1 MSEIT
6 KKLSAVVLTLALA
19 LSFSIGVAAEPT
31 VDDLQD
37 QIAELQELIATL
49 QAQLKGGSQV
59 TTPGTVPAVCAG
71 VSFNRN
77 LSLGASGSDVKCLQ
91 ALLNTDATTQVA
103 ASGAGSKGAE
113 TEYFGTLTRT
123 AVIAFQNKYASEVL
137 TPLGLTA
144 GTGIVGVQTRVKLNA
159 MLTAGVPGE
168 TTPGETPGTSTPSET
183 GVEGDLRIKVLPTPN
198 NVDVYGGESNV
209 AVMAFEVE
217 AKDSDLTIQRVD
229 IELNQPR
236 AWKFIN
242 NIALYDGSNAVK
254 GVDVDRDTVTESA
267 GVSRVRLSG
276 LNIKVTK
283 DSKKTLTVKVGTDA
297 RPAANGAVVMTVPE
311 GGVRAVDSAGI
322 NQTDGNISRTFNV
335 KSDAEAAKV
344 EFKLNTNSPKEGIAL
359 IDEDSS
365 TEIELL
371 KADLVVTKGDV
382 DVEELV
388 FDLTASTDLTDVQA
402 VKLYDG
408 TTVIGNVEATEA
420 AVVFSDLDL
429 NIKSGTTK
437 TLTLK
442 AEIAA
447 DATTTVS
454 LSAKIEGNTDKTYII
469 GVNDKDA
476 SVGGVAS
483 GDTIYFYLVAPEI
496 SDIKASITEGKRDD
510 GTTAF
515 ADARIEFVLTA
526 KGGNVVLKKADSI
539 GTDGGIVIGS
549 DATIS
554 AINITVGGE
563 SIADAARTIT
573 NGQSKTVVVEGR
585 LAAVDPGS
593 DPGDITD
600 VRADLKVTK
609 IDWDNDVYSS
619 SRAKEI
625 LKNLKTNSVVLTA
638 ITPPTP

>member
-229 IELNQPR
+229 IELNQVR
-236 AWKFIN
+236 AWRFIN

-297 RPAANGAVVMTVPE
+297 RPAADGAVVMTVPE

-359 IDEDSS
+359 IDENSS

-382 DVEELV
+382 DVEKLV
-388 FDLTASTDLTDVQA
+388 FDLTGDRTDVQA

-447 DATTTVS
+447 NTATSVTTVS
-454 LSAKIEGNTDKTYII
+454 LSAKIEGNKDKTYII

-526 KGGNVVLKKADSI
+526 KGGNVVLKKATDSI
-539 GTDGGIVIGS
+539 TSGDGIVIDS

-554 AINITVGGE
+554 AISVTVGGDDL
-563 SIADAARTIT
+563 SAAARTIT

-585 LAAVDPGS
+585 LAAVDSGS
-593 DPGDITD
+593 DPGDLTN
-600 VRADLKVTK
+600 VRANLKVTE
-609 IDWDNDVYSS
+609 INWTGGYTG
-619 SRAKEI
+619 AI
-625 LKNLKTNSVVLTA
+625 LKDLKTNSVVLTA
-638 ITPPTP
+638 ITPTP

>member
-19 LSFSIGVAAEPT
+19 LSVNVGLAAEPT
-31 VDDLQD
+31 VDDLQA

-229 IELNQPR
+229 IELDKVR
-236 AWKFIN
+236 AWRFIN

-297 RPAANGAVVMTVPE
+297 RPAAAATIVMTIPE

-322 NQTDGNISRTFNV
+322 NQTDGNISRTFKV
-335 KSDAEAAKV
+335 ASDAEAAKV

-382 DVEELV
+382 DVEKLV
-388 FDLTASTDLTDVQA
+388 FDLTADTNLTDVQA

-408 TTVIGNVEATEA
+408 TTVIGNVEATAA

-447 DATTTVS
+447 NASTTVS
-454 LSAKIEGNTDKTYII
+454 LSATIDGGNSEKTSII

-476 SVGGVAS
+476 TVIGVAS

-526 KGGNVVLKKADSI
+526 KGGNVVLKKATTL
-539 GTDGGIVIGS
+539 GTNGGIVIGS
-549 DATIS
+549 DAAIS

-563 SIADAARTIT
+563 SIEDAARTIT

-585 LAAVDPGS
+585 LFKLDATG
-593 DPGDITD
+593 GND
-600 VRADLKVTK
+600 VRADLKVVT
-609 IDWDNDVYSS
+609 IDWDDDLYSS
-619 SRAKEI
+619 ARAKEI
-625 LKNLKTNSVVLTA
+625 LKNLKTNSVVLTYVA
-638 ITPPTP
+638 AP

>member
-31 VDDLQD
+31 VDDLQA

-168 TTPGETPGTSTPSET
+168 TTPDGTPGTSTPSET

-229 IELNQPR
+229 IELDQVR

-297 RPAANGAVVMTVPE
+297 RPAADDAVVMTIPE

-382 DVEELV
+382 DVEKLV
-388 FDLTASTDLTDVQA
+388 FDLTGDLTDVQA

-454 LSAKIEGNTDKTYII
+454 LSATIDKANNDENNII

-476 SVGGVAS
+476 NVTGVAS
-483 GDTIYFYLVAPEI
+483 GDTIFFYLVAPEI

-539 GTDGGIVIGS
+539 GTDGGIVINS
-549 DATIS
+549 DASIS

-585 LAAVDPGS
+585 LFKNDATG
-593 DPGDITD
+593 GND
-600 VRADLKVTK
+600 VRADLKVVT
-609 IDWDNDVYSS
+609 IDWDDDLYSS
-619 SRAKEI
+619 ARAKEI
-625 LKNLKTNSVVLTA
+625 LKNLKTNSVVLTYVA
-638 ITPPTP
+638 AP

>member
-19 LSFSIGVAAEPT
+19 LSVNVGLAAEPT

-168 TTPGETPGTSTPSET
+168 TTPDGTPGTSTPSET

-229 IELNQPR
+229 IELNKPR
-236 AWKFIN
+236 AWRFIN

-297 RPAANGAVVMTVPE
+297 RPAAAATIVMTIPE

-322 NQTDGNISRTFNV
+322 NQTDGNISRTFKV
-335 KSDAEAAKV
+335 ASDAEAAKV

-382 DVEELV
+382 DVEKLV
-388 FDLTASTDLTDVQA
+388 FDLTADTNLTDVQA

-408 TTVIGNVEATEA
+408 TTVIGNVEATAA

-447 DATTTVS
+447 NASTTVS
-454 LSAKIEGNTDKTYII
+454 LSATIDGGNSEKTSII

-476 SVGGVAS
+476 TVIGVAS

-515 ADARIEFVLTA
+515 ANARIEFVLTA
-526 KGGNVVLKKADSI
+526 KGGD
-539 GTDGGIVIGS
+539 
-549 DATIS
+549 
-554 AINITVGGE
+554 
-563 SIADAARTIT
+563 
-573 NGQSKTVVVEGR
+573 VE
-585 LAAVDPGS
+585 
-593 DPGDITD
+593 
-600 VRADLKVTK
+600 K
-609 IDWDNDVYSS
+609 
-619 SRAKEI
+619 
-625 LKNLKTNSVVLTA
+625 
-638 ITPPTP
+638 PT

>member
-19 LSFSIGVAAEPT
+19 LSVNVGLAAEPT
-31 VDDLQD
+31 VDDLQA

-236 AWKFIN
+236 AWRFIN

-297 RPAANGAVVMTVPE
+297 RPAAAATIVMTIPE

-335 KSDAEAAKV
+335 QSDAEAAKV

-359 IDEDSS
+359 IDENSS

-382 DVEELV
+382 DVEKLV
-388 FDLTASTDLTDVQA
+388 FDLTADTNLTDVQA

-408 TTVIGNVEATEA
+408 TTVIGNVEATE

-447 DATTTVS
+447 NASTTVS
-454 LSAKIEGNTDKTYII
+454 LSATIDKTNNDENNII
-469 GVNDKDA
+469 GVNDKNA
-476 SVGGVAS
+476 NVTGVAS

-526 KGGNVVLKKADSI
+526 KGGNVVFNKTDDL
-539 GTDGGIVIGS
+539 GTGTIAIGS

-554 AINITVGGE
+554 AISITVGGE
-563 SIADAARTIT
+563 SIEDAARTIT

-585 LAAVDPGS
+585 LSSTSGN
-593 DPGDITD
+593 

-609 IDWDNDVYSS
+609 IDWDSS
-619 SRAKEI
+619 SLAKEI

-638 ITPPTP
+638 P

>member
-1 MSEIT
+1 
-6 KKLSAVVLTLALA
+6 
-19 LSFSIGVAAEPT
+19 
-31 VDDLQD
+31 
-37 QIAELQELIATL
+37 
-49 QAQLKGGSQV
+49 
-59 TTPGTVPAVCAG
+59 
-71 VSFNRN
+71 
-77 LSLGASGSDVKCLQ
+77 
-91 ALLNTDATTQVA
+91 
-103 ASGAGSKGAE
+103 
-113 TEYFGTLTRT
+113 
-123 AVIAFQNKYASEVL
+123 
-137 TPLGLTA
+137 
-144 GTGIVGVQTRVKLNA
+144 VGVQTRVKLNA

-168 TTPGETPGTSTPSET
+168 TTPDGTPGTSTPSET

-229 IELNQPR
+229 IELNKPR
-236 AWKFIN
+236 AWRFIN

-276 LNIKVTK
+276 LNIKVAK

-297 RPAANGAVVMTVPE
+297 RPADNGAVVMTIPE
-311 GGVRAVDSAGI
+311 GGIRAVDSAGI

-335 KSDAEAAKV
+335 QSDAEAAKV

-382 DVEELV
+382 DVDKLV
-388 FDLTASTDLTDVQA
+388 FDLTADTNLTDVQA

-420 AVVFSDLDL
+420 AVFSDLDL

-454 LSAKIEGNTDKTYII
+454 LSATIDGTDPDKTYII
-469 GVNDKDA
+469 GVNDKKA
-476 SVGGVAS
+476 SVTGVAS

-496 SDIKASITEGKRDD
+496 SDIKASIPEGKRDD

-526 KGGNVVLKKADSI
+526 KGGNVVFDKTNDL
-539 GTDGGIVIGS
+539 GTGTIAIDS

-554 AINITVGGE
+554 AISITVGGE
-563 SIADAARTIT
+563 SIYDAVPTGTITIT

-585 LAAVDPGS
+585 LSNVS
-593 DPGDITD
+593 NI
-600 VRADLKVTK
+600 RADLKVSK
-609 IDWDNDVYSS
+609 IEWTDGEYSGEYS
-619 SRAKEI
+619 DSRAKEI
-625 LKNLKTNSVVLTA
+625 LKDLKTNSVVVGPALD
-638 ITPPTP
+638 

>member
-19 LSFSIGVAAEPT
+19 LSVNVGLAAEPT
-31 VDDLQD
+31 VDDLQA

-229 IELNQPR
+229 IELNKPR
-236 AWKFIN
+236 AWRFIN

-297 RPAANGAVVMTVPE
+297 RPAA
-311 GGVRAVDSAGI
+311 
-322 NQTDGNISRTFNV
+322 DGRSC
-335 KSDAEAAKV
+335 
-344 EFKLNTNSPKEGIAL
+344 
-359 IDEDSS
+359 
-365 TEIELL
+365 
-371 KADLVVTKGDV
+371 
-382 DVEELV
+382 
-388 FDLTASTDLTDVQA
+388 
-402 VKLYDG
+402 
-408 TTVIGNVEATEA
+408 
-420 AVVFSDLDL
+420 
-429 NIKSGTTK
+429 
-437 TLTLK
+437 
-442 AEIAA
+442 
-447 DATTTVS
+447 
-454 LSAKIEGNTDKTYII
+454 
-469 GVNDKDA
+469 ND
-476 SVGGVAS
+476 
-483 GDTIYFYLVAPEI
+483 
-496 SDIKASITEGKRDD
+496 
-510 GTTAF
+510 
-515 ADARIEFVLTA
+515 
-526 KGGNVVLKKADSI
+526 
-539 GTDGGIVIGS
+539 
-549 DATIS
+549 
-554 AINITVGGE
+554 
-563 SIADAARTIT
+563 
-573 NGQSKTVVVEGR
+573 
-585 LAAVDPGS
+585 
-593 DPGDITD
+593 
-600 VRADLKVTK
+600 
-609 IDWDNDVYSS
+609 YS
-619 SRAKEI
+619 
-625 LKNLKTNSVVLTA
+625 
-638 ITPPTP
+638 

>member
-31 VDDLQD
+31 VDDLQA

-168 TTPGETPGTSTPSET
+168 TTPDGTPGTSTPSET

-229 IELNQPR
+229 IELDQVR
-236 AWKFIN
+236 AWRFIN

-297 RPAANGAVVMTVPE
+297 RPAADDAVVMTIPE

-382 DVEELV
+382 DVEKLV
-388 FDLTASTDLTDVQA
+388 FDLTGDLTDVQA

-454 LSAKIEGNTDKTYII
+454 LSATIDKANNDENNII

-476 SVGGVAS
+476 NVTGVAS

-585 LAAVDPGS
+585 LFKLDATG
-593 DPGDITD
+593 GND
-600 VRADLKVTK
+600 VRADLKVVT
-609 IDWDNDVYSS
+609 IDWDDDLYSS
-619 SRAKEI
+619 ARAKEI
-625 LKNLKTNSVVLTA
+625 LKNLKTNSVVLTYVA
-638 ITPPTP
+638 AP

>member
-31 VDDLQD
+31 VDDLQA

-168 TTPGETPGTSTPSET
+168 TTPGGTPGTSTPSET

-229 IELNQPR
+229 IELDQVR

-276 LNIKVTK
+276 LNIKVAK

-297 RPAANGAVVMTVPE
+297 RPAADGAVVMTIPE

-335 KSDAEAAKV
+335 QSDAEAAKV

-382 DVEELV
+382 DVDKLV
-388 FDLTASTDLTDVQA
+388 FDLTGDRTDVQA

-408 TTVIGNVEATEA
+408 TTVIGNVEATET

-447 DATTTVS
+447 DADTTVS
-454 LSAKIEGNTDKTYII
+454 LSASVDASNSVII
-469 GVNDKDA
+469 GVNDEDA
-476 SVGGVAS
+476 DVRGAAS
-483 GDTIYFYLVAPEI
+483 GDTIYLYLVAPEI

-526 KGGNVVLKKADSI
+526 KGGNVVLPQATTV

-549 DATIS
+549 DASIS
-554 AINITVGGE
+554 AINITVGG
-563 SIADAARTIT
+563 DDLTTARTIT

-585 LAAVDPGS
+585 LFKNDGT
-593 DPGDITD
+593 GGND
-600 VRADLKVTK
+600 VRADLKVVGVNWTGDK
-609 IDWDNDVYSS
+609 YDA

-625 LKNLKTNSVVLTA
+625 LKNLKTNSVVLTYVA
-638 ITPPTP
+638 S

>member
-19 LSFSIGVAAEPT
+19 LSVNVGLAAEPT
-31 VDDLQD
+31 VDDLQA

-229 IELNQPR
+229 IELNKPR

-297 RPAANGAVVMTVPE
+297 RPAAAATIVMTIPE

-322 NQTDGNISRTFNV
+322 NQTDGNISRTFKV
-335 KSDAEAAKV
+335 ASDAEAAKV

-382 DVEELV
+382 DVDKLV
-388 FDLTASTDLTDVQA
+388 FDLTGDRTDVQA

-408 TTVIGNVEATEA
+408 TTVIGNVEATTA
-420 AVVFSDLDL
+420 TTAVVFSDLDL

-447 DATTTVS
+447 DADTTVS
-454 LSAKIEGNTDKTYII
+454 LSAKIDSANNGGSNSSNII
-469 GVNDKDA
+469 GVNDKNA
-476 SVGGVAS
+476 NVTGVAS

-526 KGGNVVLKKADSI
+526 KGGNVVLKKATTL

-549 DATIS
+549 DAAIS

-563 SIADAARTIT
+563 SIEDAARTIT

-585 LAAVDPGS
+585 LYKVDGTG
-593 DPGDITD
+593 GDD
-600 VRADLKVTK
+600 VRADLKVVK
-609 IDWDNDVYSS
+609 IDWDDDVYSS
-619 SRAKEI
+619 ARAKEI
-625 LKNLKTNSVVLTA
+625 LKNLKTNSVVLTYVA
-638 ITPPTP
+638 AS

>member
-31 VDDLQD
+31 VDDLQA

-229 IELNQPR
+229 IELNQVR
-236 AWKFIN
+236 AWRFIN

-297 RPAANGAVVMTVPE
+297 RPAADDAVVMTIPE

-359 IDEDSS
+359 IDENSS

-382 DVEELV
+382 DVEKLV
-388 FDLTASTDLTDVQA
+388 FDLTGDRTDVQA

-447 DATTTVS
+447 NTATSVTTVS
-454 LSAKIEGNTDKTYII
+454 LSAKIEGNTAKTDII

-476 SVGGVAS
+476 AVTGVAS

-526 KGGNVVLKKADSI
+526 KGGNVVLKKATDSI
-539 GTDGGIVIGS
+539 TSGDGIVIDS

-554 AINITVGGE
+554 AISVTVGGDDL
-563 SIADAARTIT
+563 SAAARTIT

-585 LAAVDPGS
+585 LAAVDSGS
-593 DPGDITD
+593 DPGDLTN
-600 VRADLKVTK
+600 VRANLKVTE
-609 IDWDNDVYSS
+609 INWTGGYTG
-619 SRAKEI
+619 AI
-625 LKNLKTNSVVLTA
+625 LKDLKTNSVVLTA
-638 ITPPTP
+638 ITPTP

>member
-19 LSFSIGVAAEPT
+19 LSVNVGLAAEPT
-31 VDDLQD
+31 VDDLQA

-229 IELNQPR
+229 IELNKPR
-236 AWKFIN
+236 AWRFIN

-297 RPAANGAVVMTVPE
+297 RPAADDAVVMTIPE

-335 KSDAEAAKV
+335 QSDAEAAKV

-359 IDEDSS
+359 IDENSS

-382 DVEELV
+382 DVEKLV
-388 FDLTASTDLTDVQA
+388 FDLTGDLTDVQA

-408 TTVIGNVEATEA
+408 TTVIGNVEATTA
-420 AVVFSDLDL
+420 TTAVVFSDLDL

-447 DATTTVS
+447 DADRNNRKS
-454 LSAKIEGNTDKTYII
+454 
-469 GVNDKDA
+469 
-476 SVGGVAS
+476 
-483 GDTIYFYLVAPEI
+483 FC
-496 SDIKASITEGKRDD
+496 
-510 GTTAF
+510 
-515 ADARIEFVLTA
+515 
-526 KGGNVVLKKADSI
+526 
-539 GTDGGIVIGS
+539 
-549 DATIS
+549 
-554 AINITVGGE
+554 
-563 SIADAARTIT
+563 
-573 NGQSKTVVVEGR
+573 
-585 LAAVDPGS
+585 
-593 DPGDITD
+593 
-600 VRADLKVTK
+600 
-609 IDWDNDVYSS
+609 DN
-619 SRAKEI
+619 
-625 LKNLKTNSVVLTA
+625 
-638 ITPPTP
+638 

>member
-19 LSFSIGVAAEPT
+19 LSVNVGLAAEPT
-31 VDDLQD
+31 VDDLQA

-229 IELNQPR
+229 IELNKPR
-236 AWKFIN
+236 AWRFIN

-297 RPAANGAVVMTVPE
+297 RPAADDAVVMTIPE

-382 DVEELV
+382 DVEKLV
-388 FDLTASTDLTDVQA
+388 FDLTGDLTDVQA

-408 TTVIGNVEATEA
+408 TTVIGNVEATE

-447 DATTTVS
+447 NATTTVS
-454 LSAKIEGNTDKTYII
+454 LSAKIDSANNGGSNSSNII
-469 GVNDKDA
+469 GVNDKNA
-476 SVGGVAS
+476 NVTGVAS

-526 KGGNVVLKKADSI
+526 KGGNVVLKKA
-539 GTDGGIVIGS
+539 GS
-549 DATIS
+549 FKMLPTLIF
-554 AINITVGGE
+554 
-563 SIADAARTIT
+563 
-573 NGQSKTVVVEGR
+573 
-585 LAAVDPGS
+585 L
-593 DPGDITD
+593 
-600 VRADLKVTK
+600 L
-609 IDWDNDVYSS
+609 
-619 SRAKEI
+619 
-625 LKNLKTNSVVLTA
+625 LLLLKTEIDTFFSDNPCNSFIHFSLTTSGTNEGFRGIIVCPNSLA
-638 ITPPTP
+638 IL

>member
-31 VDDLQD
+31 VDDLQA

-229 IELNQPR
+229 IELDQVR
-236 AWKFIN
+236 AWRFIN

-297 RPAANGAVVMTVPE
+297 RPAAAATIVMTIPE

-335 KSDAEAAKV
+335 QSDAEAAKV

-382 DVEELV
+382 DVDKLV
-388 FDLTASTDLTDVQA
+388 FDLTGDRTDVQA

-408 TTVIGNVEATEA
+408 TTVIGNVEATET

-447 DATTTVS
+447 NASTTVS
-454 LSAKIEGNTDKTYII
+454 LSATIDGTSATKTDII

-476 SVGGVAS
+476 IVTGVAS
-483 GDTIYFYLVAPEI
+483 GDTIFFYLVAPEI

-526 KGGNVVLKKADSI
+526 KGGNVVLPQATTV

-549 DATIS
+549 YASIS

-563 SIADAARTIT
+563 SITDAARTIT

-585 LAAVDPGS
+585 LFKNDGTS
-593 DPGDITD
+593 GND

-609 IDWDNDVYSS
+609 IDWDDDVYSS
-619 SRAKEI
+619 LRAKEI
-625 LKNLKTNSVVLTA
+625 LKNLKTNSVVLTYVA
-638 ITPPTP
+638 P